1 MDRKT
6 QSGACA
12 MIAACLRWIGGR
24 RLEDEGAERGADVGR
39 VYAQVYD
46 CIGSFVVPKFSGG

>member
-1 MDRKT
+1 
-6 QSGACA
+6 